1 MDQTKRT
8 DGRTEPPASTLAF
21 GKLVDSAKNLQ
32 ESCKHR
38 QDLQLWTWNS
48 VELCLCVWDRRRKK
62 KKNTNRKLIL
72 RVWEDGLLET
82 LESLWPGSPTSP
94 DLIFFSILLVIFCF
108 CFFFS
113 NYIFA
118 QRCTLTHSPVHYFSW
133 WDGRR
138 RRERTQCCSRV
149 TLFRFVFCILGVLL
163 TNNCCFFSGDWRAGG
178 RNTWL
183 LGVETRK

>member
-21 GKLVDSAKNLQ
+21 RKLVDSAKNLQ

-48 VELCLCVWDRRRKK
+48 VELCLCVWDRRRKR

-94 DLIFFSILLVIFCF
+94 DLIFFSFLLVIFW
-108 CFFFS
+108 FFQI
-113 NYIFA
+113 IFLHNDA
-118 QRCTLTHSPVHYFSW
+118 HSHTHLCIIFH
-133 WDGRR
+133 DGTDGR
-138 RRERTQCCSRV
+138 RRERTQRCSRV

-163 TNNCCFFSGDWRAGG
+163 TNNCCFFSVDWRAGG